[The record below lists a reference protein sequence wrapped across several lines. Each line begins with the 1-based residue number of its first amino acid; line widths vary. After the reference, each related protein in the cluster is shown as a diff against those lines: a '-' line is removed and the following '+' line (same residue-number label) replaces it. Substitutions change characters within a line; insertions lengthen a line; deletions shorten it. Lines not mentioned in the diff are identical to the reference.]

1 MTEGL
6 PAPAASSIIVIAA
19 PKADSSGRRNTIFV
33 G

>member
-6 PAPAASSIIVIAA
+6 PAAAASFITAIAA